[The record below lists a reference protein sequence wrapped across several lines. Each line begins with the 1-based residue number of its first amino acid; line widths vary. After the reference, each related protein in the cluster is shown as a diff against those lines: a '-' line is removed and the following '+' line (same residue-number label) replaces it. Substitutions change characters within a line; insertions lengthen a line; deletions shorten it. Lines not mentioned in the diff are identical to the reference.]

1 MAERKRPAPTLR
13 ERSLASWRGY
23 EEPADLSRYQHDMAE
38 AVARTMKGL
47 GFNDRFHE
55 DQIFSA
61 WSEVVGDFIAANARP
76 TKLERS
82 VLTIQVLNSSVHY
95 EMERMK
101 STILAKMQ
109 DRFGKK
115 NIREVRFRLG

>member
-1 MAERKRPAPTLR
+1 MAERKRPAPSLR
-13 ERSLASWRGY
+13 ERSLAAWRRY
-23 EEPADLSRYQHDMAE
+23 EELPDLDCYQHDMAD
-38 AVARTMKGL
+38 AVARTMKSLGL
-47 GFNDRFHE
+47 NDRFHE

-61 WSEVVGDFIAANARP
+61 WGEVVGDFIAANARP
-76 TKLERS
+76 IGLERS

-115 NIREVRFRLG
+115 HLREVRFRLG

>member
-1 MAERKRPAPTLR
+1 MAERKRPAPSLR
-13 ERSLASWRGY
+13 ERSLAAWRRY
-23 EEPADLSRYQHDMAE
+23 EEPPDLGRYQHDMAQ
-38 AVARTMKGL
+38 AVAQTMKGL
-47 GFNDRFHE
+47 GLNDRFHE

-61 WSEVVGDFIAANARP
+61 WGEVVGEFIAANARP
-76 TKLERS
+76 IGLERS

-115 NIREVRFRLG
+115 HLREVRFRLG